1 LQLCK
6 GREPDE
12 AQEVEEVTASLS
24 RCARCGATDLEDR
37 EIEKLVRGGADVAAL
52 RAHATVCRHC
62 GERYF
67 PNEAIRALSRSAEF
81 YPKARWPASAHSAAS
96 SRPPVDGDLRAE
108 GEAGYAI
115 GR

>member
-67 PNEAIRALSRSAEF
+67 PNEAIRALEQVRRVLSEGKVAGFRTLGRLLTSSG
-81 YPKARWPASAHSAAS
+81 RWGS
-96 SRPPVDGDLRAE
+96 SR
-108 GEAGYAI
+108 
-115 GR
+115 